1 MEYFIQ
7 NIDFNQNIKRIKIDI
22 GLGEYNV
29 NSLYWLCNDNNL
41 LVIGFDPN
49 PKCIKN
55 ALYHTNNMTP
65 LSECMGHAI
74 HTRLDKTNIVEQK
87 NKLNNH
93 FSVIP
98 IALNNVAHPTN
109 MLLYKMQ
116 NDAGTSSLYEPIDKN
131 LGPVSEVVDVP
142 VYSLKHFFDLFPWD
156 KFEYIEYIKIDAQGA
171 DLNIIKSAGDYLKE
185 RVVYITAEPENK
197 QYKDIENNVVENFT
211 TYLESQNFIRVYN
224 KNTADPTYIN
234 KKFLHLKDNIYIY
247 QFG

>member
-1 MEYFIQ
+1 MEHFIQ

-22 GLGEYNV
+22 GLGERNV
-29 NSLYWLCNDNNL
+29 NSICWLCNDNNL

-55 ALYHTNNMTP
+55 ALYN
-65 LSECMGHAI
+65 A
-74 HTRLDKTNIVEQK
+74 NILEQK
-87 NKLNNH
+87 YKLNNH

-98 IALNNVAHPTN
+98 IALNNVEQPTN
-109 MLLYKMQ
+109 MLLYNMQ

-131 LGPVSEVVDVP
+131 LGPVAEVLNVQ

-224 KNTADPTYIN
+224 KNTTDPTYIN